1 MIHDERSNLWAA
13 KRIILLNNKKDNNN
27 INNNLFDIELTNNN
41 NDNGQK
47 HDNNIMDSI
56 NNENENVNE
65 NKIDPNDRYLIANNS
80 ADIIWIES
88 SERKYKTTKS
98 SINYDM
104 RIYIDIPY
112 EAEGIK
118 ILIKDYKIQIQNY

>member
-1 MIHDERSNLWAA
+1 MGS
-13 KRIILLNNKKDNNN
+13 KKNN

-56 NNENENVNE
+56 NNENENENE
-65 NKIDPNDRYLIANNS
+65 NKIDPNLIANNS
-80 ADIIWIES
+80 ADIVWIES